1 MLRGRNQYL
10 IKYKFAFKK
19 FATNGGLNI
28 GGGGYF
34 YKKLLSYLVGDIESA
49 VVDPR
54 KDDTAFLFQ

>member
-1 MLRGRNQYL
+1 MV
-10 IKYKFAFKK
+10 A
-19 FATNGGLNI
+19 LNI